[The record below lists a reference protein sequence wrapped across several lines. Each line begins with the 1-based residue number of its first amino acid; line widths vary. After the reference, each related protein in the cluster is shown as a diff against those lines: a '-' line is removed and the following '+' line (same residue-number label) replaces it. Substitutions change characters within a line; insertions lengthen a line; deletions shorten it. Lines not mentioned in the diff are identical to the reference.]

1 MTDLTT
7 PSPRRERTFLGHP
20 TQLGTLFGVEMW
32 ERFSFYGMQ
41 SILLQYMYGAVTAGG
56 LGYDEGVA
64 AGVVGAY
71 AGTVYLSTILAA
83 WAGDRLFGPERVLF
97 GSAISVMAGHVALAL
112 LPGGAGLAVGLVLV
126 ALGSGGIKANA
137 STIIAMLY
145 GAGDDRRDAGF
156 SIFYLGVNIGALV
169 GQLLTP
175 VVQTATASF
184 HIGFGLAAA
193 GMALGLVQYG
203 FFRRNLPP
211 EGRLVPHPLPREQ
224 KARAGLVGAA
234 AVVVLLILT
243 LTGVITAG
251 RLDYLVTAIVA
262 VATVGYFTLML
273 TSPRVDRTER
283 RRVLAFLPLW
293 VASAVFW
300 AIFQQIFTVLTIYA
314 DRRLDRDVFGLFEIP
329 AGSVQAIEPLFV
341 VLLAGVF
348 AAVWTK
354 LGPRQ
359 PSSPTKMA
367 IGTIVIGVGFLLF
380 VPLAGTGPNGTPLL
394 AVAGILL
401 VFCLGELFTSPVGQS
416 LSTKLAPEA
425 FRTQMVALFF
435 LSVSMG
441 SVLAGVLAEF
451 YAAGDERAYFGITG
465 VAAIVVGVAV
475 LATVPKLKV
484 LMEGVR

>member
-1 MTDLTT
+1 VPDPTTT
-7 PSPRRERTFLGHP
+7 PPREKTFLGHP
-20 TQLGTLFGVEMW
+20 AQLGTLFGVEMW

-41 SILLQYMYGAVTAGG
+41 AILLLYMYYSVTDGG
-56 LGYDEGVA
+56 LGYDQGVA

-71 AGTVYLSTILAA
+71 GGTVYLSTILAA

-112 LPGGAGLAVGLVLV
+112 LPGGTGLAVGLVLV

-145 GAGDDRRDAGF
+145 APGDDRRDAGF
-156 SIFYLGVNIGALV
+156 SIFYLGINIGALA

-175 VVQTATASF
+175 ALQTAAGF
-184 HIGFGLAAA
+184 HWGFGLAAV
-193 GMALGLVQYG
+193 GMALGLVQYTVA
-203 FFRRNLPP
+203 RRNLPP
-211 EGRLVPHPLPREQ
+211 EGRIVPNPLPPAGRV
-224 KARAGLVGAA
+224 RAGLIGAA
-234 AVVVLLILT
+234 AVVVPVALT
-243 LTGVITAG
+243 LAGVITAG
-251 RLDYLVTAIVA
+251 RLDYIVTGIVA
-262 VATVGYFTLML
+262 VAAVGYFTLLL
-273 TSPRVDRTER
+273 TSPKVDRTER
-283 RRVLAFLPLW
+283 RRVLAFLPMW

-314 DRRLDRDVFGLFEIP
+314 DQRLDRSVFGLFVLP

-348 AAVWTK
+348 ATVWTR

-367 IGTIVIGVGFLLF
+367 IGTIVVGIGFLLF

-401 VFCLGELFTSPVGQS
+401 VFCVAELFTSPVGQS
-416 LSTKLAPEA
+416 LSTKLAPQA

-441 SVLAGVLAEF
+441 TVLAGVLAQF
-451 YAAGDERAYFGITG
+451 YSAENEIAYFGITG
-465 VAAIVVGVAV
+465 AVAIVVGLVVIAAV
-475 LATVPKLKV
+475 PRLKV
-484 LMEGVR
+484 LMAGVR